1 MLKGKKN
8 SLQFTK
14 NALHHSNTCVTCAR
28 NLSHFNEDG
37 FTELAKFNENL
48 HPAADVYF
56 IFFS

>member
-1 MLKGKKN
+1 MR
-8 SLQFTK
+8 
-14 NALHHSNTCVTCAR
+14 TCAR
-28 NLSHFNEDG
+28 NLSHLNEDG